1 MYYFQKNFFSRIFAK
16 IFGRLK
22 YCTYICTMFNQLKQ
36 YNMNTAVKR
45 KPLLSTNNAKTI
57 KGEKLGYMT
66 YILYMSPFTA
76 NSKGINVCSHASK
89 GCADS
94 CLVGSGFGGMYEN
107 VNKGRVAKTEYFLS
121 SRVEFMF
128 QLKSEIEKAI
138 KKHEGKAIVTFRLNG
153 TSDLPYEKYKV
164 FEGGK
169 NIFELFPD
177 VQFYDYTKN
186 YLRFDKVLPSNYHLT
201 FSRSETNHA
210 KAMELLKR
218 GVNVAMVFDKLPST
232 FEGFEVINADLD
244 DLRFLDKKGVICGLK
259 YKKMTGKGGA
269 EKNKVAFESG
279 FVLKASEYAVLEKAA

>member
-1 MYYFQKNFFSRIFAK
+1 MS
-16 IFGRLK
+16 
-22 YCTYICTMFNQLKQ
+22 
-36 YNMNTAVKR
+36 TAVVKR

-164 FEGGK
+164 FEGK
-169 NIFELFPD
+169 NIFEVYPN

-186 YLRFDKVLPSNYHLT
+186 YLRFDKELPKNYHLT
-201 FSRSETNHA
+201 FSRSETNND
-210 KAMELLKR
+210 KAMELLER
-218 GVNVAMVFDKLPST
+218 GFNVAMVFDKVPT
-232 FEGFEVINADLD
+232 EYKGFKVINADED
-244 DLRFLDKKGVICGLK
+244 DLRFLDEKNVICGLK
-259 YKKMTGKGGA
+259 YKKMTGKGA
-269 EKNKVAFESG
+269 NNKLAFESG
-279 FVLKASEYAVLEKAA
+279 FAIKTQKEVELLKVA

>member
-1 MYYFQKNFFSRIFAK
+1 MS
-16 IFGRLK
+16 
-22 YCTYICTMFNQLKQ
+22 
-36 YNMNTAVKR
+36 TAVVKR

-169 NIFELFPD
+169 NIFEMFPD

-201 FSRSETNHA
+201 FSRSETNHE

-218 GVNVAMVFDKLPST
+218 GFNVAMVFDKLPST

-279 FVLKASEYAVLEKAA
+279 FVIRTQAVKEKAVKKAA